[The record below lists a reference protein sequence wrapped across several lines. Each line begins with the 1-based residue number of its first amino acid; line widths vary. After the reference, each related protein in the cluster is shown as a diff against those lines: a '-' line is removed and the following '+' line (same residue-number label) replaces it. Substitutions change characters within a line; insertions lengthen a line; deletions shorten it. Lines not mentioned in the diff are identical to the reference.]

1 MNVAD
6 IYTLCKSSTQVD
18 GEPWYTIVVR
28 PRVLEWLRE
37 QNQTEYH
44 IEKGGLRYARVDVS
58 EKLLTVAKL
67 KFTYE
72 KD

>member
-18 GEPWYTIVVR
+18 GEPWCTIVVC
-28 PRVLEWLRE
+28 PQVLEWLRE

-44 IEKGGLRYARVDVS
+44 IVKGGLRFTRVDVS

-67 KFTYE
+67 KFTHE
-72 KD
+72 KI